1 MNPTVP
7 HLILLAGLAIF
18 LGLHSIRIFADGWRS
33 AKIAALGEKRWKG
46 LYALGSFIG
55 LGLII
60 WGFSL
65 CRQAPVLLYQP
76 PLWTRHL
83 AGLLVLGAFWLVA
96 AAYVPGNHLK
106 AALGHPMVAGV
117 KLWALAHLLANG
129 TLADVL
135 LFGGF
140 LVWAIVLFPVAR
152 RRDRATGA
160 EPTKAAGG
168 RTLTAIVGGTVV
180 WAVFAFWLHQVLFQV
195 RPFA

>member
-1 MNPTVP
+1 MNPFAS
-7 HLILLAGLAIF
+7 HLILLAGLVIF
-18 LGLHSIRIFADGWRS
+18 LGLHSVRIFADEWRS

-46 LYALGSFIG
+46 LYTLGSFVG

-65 CRQAPVLLYQP
+65 CRQAPVPLYHP
-76 PLWTRHL
+76 PVWTRHL
-83 AGLLVLGAFWLVA
+83 AGLLVLVAFWLIA
-96 AAYVPGNHLK
+96 AAYVPRNHLK

-152 RRDRATGA
+152 RRDRAAGVD
-160 EPTKAAGG
+160 PPKAAAGK
-168 RTLTAIVGGTVV
+168 TLVALAGGTVV
-180 WAVFAFWLHQVLFQV
+180 WAVFAFWLHQLLFQV